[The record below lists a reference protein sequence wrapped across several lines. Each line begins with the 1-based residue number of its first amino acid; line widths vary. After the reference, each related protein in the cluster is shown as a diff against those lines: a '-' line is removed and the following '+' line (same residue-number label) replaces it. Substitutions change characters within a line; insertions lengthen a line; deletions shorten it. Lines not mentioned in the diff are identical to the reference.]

1 MGVWRPSGAYLKY
14 TNYSTVSLLGVLC
27 SNVLMFWCRYTSES
41 SEWIPILFQ
50 HYCWESLIYTR
61 GYLKMLTILIGWFNK
76 FKKVF
81 TSLWKS
87 PIDIFELPDFW
98 KGSGLFVKNKSVVV
112 LVIVAKQLSNFVTF
126 VKLKRIPSFQLV
138 MHRNSQNYVSFKITH

>member
-1 MGVWRPSGAYLKY
+1 M
-14 TNYSTVSLLGVLC
+14 
-27 SNVLMFWCRYTSES
+27 
-41 SEWIPILFQ
+41 
-50 HYCWESLIYTR
+50 
-61 GYLKMLTILIGWFNK
+61 GWFNN

-81 TSLWKS
+81 TSLLKS

-112 LVIVAKQLSNFVTF
+112 LGIVAKQLPNFVTF